1 MFVVERSD
9 LSSCLFK
16 LNLQSDRIKADPVS
30 VLVSVLVE
38 VVFMFLVFVFVVV
51 SLSLCYL

>member
-1 MFVVERSD
+1 MFVIERLY
-9 LSSCLFK
+9 LSSC
-16 LNLQSDRIKADPVS
+16 QSDRIKADWVS

-38 VVFMFLVFVFVVV
+38 VVFMSLFFVFVVV

>member
-9 LSSCLFK
+9 LSSCLFE
-16 LNLQSDRIKADPVS
+16 LNLQSDWIKADPVS

-51 SLSLCYL
+51 SLSVCYL